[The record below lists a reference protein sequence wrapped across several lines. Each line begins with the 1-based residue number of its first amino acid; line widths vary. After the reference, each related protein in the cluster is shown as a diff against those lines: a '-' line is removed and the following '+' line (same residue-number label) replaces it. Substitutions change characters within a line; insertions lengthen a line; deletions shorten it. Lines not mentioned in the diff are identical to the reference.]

1 MNKRLTNEWLCLCLA
16 LVTMLLTA
24 CSKERPRYVIGVSQC
39 SEDIWR
45 HKLNDELRMG
55 TYFHDGV
62 ELRLASADDSDE
74 RQIAQIDS
82 LVQSGVDLLI
92 VAPNQ
97 AARLTPAIDRA
108 YDKGIPVIVFDRK
121 TNSQKFTA
129 YIGAD
134 NEEMGRQMG
143 EYIASQQGGRGRVLE
158 IMGLR
163 GSSPAIERHRGFVS
177 AISRYPGIE
186 LVASLQGDWT
196 EESAV
201 EAIRQYDGD
210 LSTIDFVF
218 GQNDR
223 MALGAR
229 RALLKEKGTVKS
241 EKGKVKNEKFATATE
256 SATEESAEANFS
268 LFTLPSTLKFCGIDG
283 LPGEGGGLA
292 CVRDSVLDATYIYP
306 TRGDEVLQLAIDIL
320 EGKPYKKENMLM
332 AALVTPDNA
341 RIALMQAE
349 ETQRRSSYLESLGE
363 RTDVYLQQLATQRT
377 IIILAGVAF
386 VLLLLTALFYLLY
399 RKGKISLRRQRVVST
414 LWSMEDDSSKNDTPQ
429 NDSPPTPPCREGSG
443 QNSDTPTTTESIDS
457 LPSQGKEGGESSP
470 VESLSLF
477 ITRFKEVIERR
488 LSDSELSVE
497 DLAAEMNLSRVQLY
511 RKVKNISGSSPV
523 ELLRT
528 ARLNRGYQLLLTTD
542 KTVSEVA
549 YAVGFTAPSY
559 FTKCFKDEF
568 GKSPSELA

>member
-1 MNKRLTNEWLCLCLA
+1 MMKRKTNMIIGLLA
-16 LVTMLLTA
+16 AALLAA
-24 CSKERPRYVIGVSQC
+24 CSQPTKQHVIGVSQC

-45 HKLNDELRMG
+45 EKQNAELRMG
-55 TYFHDGV
+55 SYLHDDV
-62 ELRLASADDSDE
+62 ELRFAAAYDSDE
-74 RQIAQIDS
+74 RQIQQIDS
-82 LVQSGVDLLI
+82 LVATGIDLLI

-143 EYIASQQGGRGRVLE
+143 EYIASQLGGRGRVLE

-196 EESAV
+196 EKSAV

-241 EKGKVKNEKFATATE
+241 EKGKVKSEKFATAD
-256 SATEESAEANFS
+256 SSVADSVAEANFS
-268 LFTLPSTLKFCGIDG
+268 LFTLPSTLRFCGIDG

-332 AALVTPDNA
+332 AALVTHDNA

-414 LWSMEDDSSKNDTPQ
+414 LWSMEDDSSKNYTPQ

-457 LPSQGKEGGESSP
+457 LPSQGREGGESSP

-542 KTVSEVA
+542 KTISEVA

>member
-16 LVTMLLTA
+16 LVTMLLAA

-82 LVQSGVDLLI
+82 LVQSGIDLLI

-97 AARLTPAIDRA
+97 AARLPPAIDRA

-143 EYIASQQGGRGRVLE
+143 EYIASQLGGRGRVLE

-196 EESAV
+196 EGSAV

-229 RALLKEKGTVKS
+229 RALLKEKGTVKR
-241 EKGKVKNEKFATATE
+241 EK
-256 SATEESAEANFS
+256 
-268 LFTLPSTLKFCGIDG
+268 
-283 LPGEGGGLA
+283 
-292 CVRDSVLDATYIYP
+292 
-306 TRGDEVLQLAIDIL
+306 
-320 EGKPYKKENMLM
+320 
-332 AALVTPDNA
+332 
-341 RIALMQAE
+341 
-349 ETQRRSSYLESLGE
+349 
-363 RTDVYLQQLATQRT
+363 
-377 IIILAGVAF
+377 
-386 VLLLLTALFYLLY
+386 
-399 RKGKISLRRQRVVST
+399 
-414 LWSMEDDSSKNDTPQ
+414 
-429 NDSPPTPPCREGSG
+429 
-443 QNSDTPTTTESIDS
+443 
-457 LPSQGKEGGESSP
+457 
-470 VESLSLF
+470 
-477 ITRFKEVIERR
+477 
-488 LSDSELSVE
+488 
-497 DLAAEMNLSRVQLY
+497 
-511 RKVKNISGSSPV
+511 
-523 ELLRT
+523 
-528 ARLNRGYQLLLTTD
+528 
-542 KTVSEVA
+542 
-549 YAVGFTAPSY
+549 
-559 FTKCFKDEF
+559 
-568 GKSPSELA
+568 

>member
-1 MNKRLTNEWLCLCLA
+1 MKRILA
-16 LVTMLLTA
+16 YIFGIILVAALA
-24 CSKERPRYVIGVSQC
+24 SCSPDGKKYRIGVSQC

-55 TYFHDGV
+55 TYFNDGV

-82 LVQSGVDLLI
+82 LVQSGIDLLI

-97 AARLTPAIDRA
+97 AATLTPAIDRA

-121 TNSQKFTA
+121 TTSQKFTA

-143 EYIASQQGGRGRVLE
+143 EYIASQLGGHGRVLE
-158 IMGLR
+158 IMGLK
-163 GSSPAIERHRGFVS
+163 GSSPAIERHRGFAS

-201 EAIRQYDGD
+201 EAINEYKGD
-210 LSTIDFVF
+210 LTNIDFVF

-223 MALGAR
+223 MAVGAR
-229 RALLKEKGTVKS
+229 RALLKEKGKVKS
-241 EKGKVKNEKFATATE
+241 EKG
-256 SATEESAEANFS
+256 
-268 LFTLPSTLKFCGIDG
+268 PSTLKFCGIDG
-283 LPGEGGGLA
+283 LPGEGGGLQ

-306 TRGDEVLQLAIDIL
+306 THGDEVLQLAIDIL

-332 AALVTPDNA
+332 AALVTRDNA
-341 RIALMQAE
+341 RIVLMQAE
-349 ETQRRSSYLESLGE
+349 ETQRRSNYLQSLGE
-363 RTDVYLQQLATQRT
+363 RANVYLQQLATQRT
-377 IIILAGVAF
+377 ILILAGIVI
-386 VLLLLTALFYLLY
+386 VLLLLTASFYMLY

-414 LWSMEDDSSKNDTPQ
+414 LWNMEKDSPLRDSSPTPQ
-429 NDSPPTPPCREGSG
+429 DSPQTPPYRERPRVLSG
-443 QNSDTPTTTESIDS
+443 ESIPEGRAGEPGLGMRSEES
-457 LPSQGKEGGESSP
+457 LP
-470 VESLSLF
+470 LF
-477 ITRFKEVIERR
+477 IQSFKEVIERR

>member
-1 MNKRLTNEWLCLCLA
+1 MKRILA
-16 LVTMLLTA
+16 YIFGIILVAALA
-24 CSKERPRYVIGVSQC
+24 SCSPDGKKYRIGVSQC

-55 TYFHDGV
+55 TYFNDGV

-82 LVQSGVDLLI
+82 LVQSGIDLLI

-97 AARLTPAIDRA
+97 AATLTPAIDRA

-121 TNSQKFTA
+121 TTSQKFTA

-143 EYIASQQGGRGRVLE
+143 EYIASQLGGHGRVLE
-158 IMGLR
+158 IMGLK
-163 GSSPAIERHRGFVS
+163 GSSPAIERHRGFAS

-201 EAIRQYDGD
+201 EAINEYKGD
-210 LSTIDFVF
+210 LTNIDFVF

-223 MALGAR
+223 MAVGAR
-229 RALLKEKGTVKS
+229 RALLKEEVK
-241 EKGKVKNEKFATATE
+241 V
-256 SATEESAEANFS
+256 
-268 LFTLPSTLKFCGIDG
+268 PSTLKFCGIDG
-283 LPGEGGGLA
+283 LPGEGGGLQ

-306 TRGDEVLQLAIDIL
+306 THGDEVLQLAIDIL

-332 AALVTPDNA
+332 AALVTRDNA
-341 RIALMQAE
+341 RIVLMQAE
-349 ETQRRSSYLESLGE
+349 ETQRRSNYLQSLGE
-363 RTDVYLQQLATQRT
+363 RANVYLQQLATQRT
-377 IIILAGVAF
+377 ILILAGIVI
-386 VLLLLTALFYLLY
+386 VLLLLTASFYMLY

-414 LWSMEDDSSKNDTPQ
+414 LWNMEKDSPLRDSSPTPQ
-429 NDSPPTPPCREGSG
+429 DSPQTPPYRERSRVLSG
-443 QNSDTPTTTESIDS
+443 ESIPEGRAGEPGLGMRSEES
-457 LPSQGKEGGESSP
+457 LP
-470 VESLSLF
+470 LF
-477 ITRFKEVIERR
+477 IQSFKEVIERR

-559 FTKCFKDEF
+559 FTKCFRDEF
-568 GKSPSELA
+568 GMSPSEVGTKD

>member
-108 YDKGIPVIVFDRK
+108 YDKGIPVIVFERK

-143 EYIASQQGGRGRVLE
+143 EYIASQLGGRGRVLE

-229 RALLKEKGTVKS
+229 RALLKEKGKVKS
-241 EKGKVKNEKFATATE
+241 EKG
-256 SATEESAEANFS
+256 
-268 LFTLPSTLKFCGIDG
+268 PSTLKFCGIDG

-332 AALVTPDNA
+332 AALVTHDNA

-457 LPSQGKEGGESSP
+457 LPSQGREGGESSP

>member
-1 MNKRLTNEWLCLCLA
+1 MNKRQTNEWLCICLA
-16 LVTMLLTA
+16 LVTILLAA

-143 EYIASQQGGRGRVLE
+143 EYIASQLGGRGRVLE

-241 EKGKVKNEKFATATE
+241 EKGKVKSEKFATADSTVAD
-256 SATEESAEANFS
+256 SVAEANFS
-268 LFTLPSTLKFCGIDG
+268 LFTFPSSIRFCGIDG

-332 AALVTPDNA
+332 AALVTHDNA

-386 VLLLLTALFYLLY
+386 VLLLLTALFYFLY

-414 LWSMEDDSSKNDTPQ
+414 LWSMEDSPQ
-429 NDSPPTPPCREGSG
+429 TPPESGWTQEHNENPSESEDNQIREQVQEVS
-443 QNSDTPTTTESIDS
+443 TP
-457 LPSQGKEGGESSP
+457 PPPMEGAG
-470 VESLSLF
+470 ESLSLF

>member
-1 MNKRLTNEWLCLCLA
+1 MNKRQTNEWLCLCLA
-16 LVTMLLTA
+16 LVTMLLAA

-82 LVQSGVDLLI
+82 LVQSGIDLLI

-143 EYIASQQGGRGRVLE
+143 EYIASQLGGRGRVLE

-229 RALLKEKGTVKS
+229 RALLGAS
-241 EKGKVKNEKFATATE
+241 G
-256 SATEESAEANFS
+256 
-268 LFTLPSTLKFCGIDG
+268 LPSLGEGQGVGSSIRFCGIDG

-386 VLLLLTALFYLLY
+386 VLLLLTALFYFLY

-414 LWSMEDDSSKNDTPQ
+414 LWSMEDSPQ
-429 NDSPPTPPCREGSG
+429 TPPESGWTQRHNENPSESEENQTREQVQEVS
-443 QNSDTPTTTESIDS
+443 TP
-457 LPSQGKEGGESSP
+457 LPPMEGAG
-470 VESLSLF
+470 ESLSLF

-568 GKSPSELA
+568 GKSPSELT